1 MKTIITEM
9 KNTLNSISNQLDIAQ
24 ATIYKSENITIE
36 TVRNETDRKKS
47 QKDSISELWDNFRQV
62 SIYLIGIIKFK
73 KIEIISSI
81 FSDHNVVLLDVNYR
95 KNIKITNIWRL
106 NNTLLNNHQIMEDI
120 KGNQNVHRN
129 KWKWKHE
136 NPKPMGFS
144 KSSAKGNVHSNTSLP
159 QEKRKIK

>member
-95 KNIKITNIWRL
+95 KKY
-106 NNTLLNNHQIMEDI
+106 
-120 KGNQNVHRN
+120 
-129 KWKWKHE
+129 
-136 NPKPMGFS
+136 
-144 KSSAKGNVHSNTSLP
+144 
-159 QEKRKIK
+159 